1 MNEIARRY
9 AVAYFELDQ
18 DADRFADTALRIQG
32 CAPLWDAL
40 VSPAVDRY
48 QKERVLQRLP
58 LFSGTPDLLHF
69 YQLLARKGRMAL
81 LPEINA
87 ALQAMA
93 LETKNTAVCVMRCVR
108 QPDET
113 RQKAI
118 QAALCR
124 LHHRDHVVLKIQND
138 PALLGG
144 FILEIDGVTYDRSVR
159 GQLHDMAARLQ
170 ERGRA

>member
-9 AVAYFELDQ
+9 AAAYFELDQ
-18 DADRFADTALRIQG
+18 DAARFADTALHIQG

-40 VSPAVDRY
+40 ISPAVDWH
-48 QKERVLQRLP
+48 QKEHVLKRIP
-58 LFSGTPDLLHF
+58 FFADAPELLRF
-69 YQLLARKGRMAL
+69 YQLLVRKGRVAL
-81 LPEINA
+81 LPEINT

-93 LETKNTAVCVMRCVR
+93 LEMKNTAVCVMRCVR
-108 QPDET
+108 EPDEA

-118 QAALCR
+118 QSALCK
-124 LHHRDHVVLKIQND
+124 LHGRDKVILKIQND

-159 GQLHDMAARLQ
+159 GQLHDLAACLQ

>member
-9 AVAYFELDQ
+9 AAAYYQLDQ
-18 DADRFADTALRIQG
+18 NASRFADTALHIQG

-40 VSPAVDRY
+40 ISPAVDRHE
-48 QKERVLQRLP
+48 KERVLTRLP
-58 LFSGTPDLLHF
+58 FFTDAPELLHF

-81 LPEINA
+81 LPEINQ
-87 ALQAMA
+87 ALQAMD
-93 LETKNTAVCVMRCVR
+93 LEAKNSAVCVMRCVR
-108 QPDET
+108 KPDEA

-118 QAALCR
+118 QTAMCR
-124 LHHRDHVVLKIQND
+124 LHHRDHVILEIQED
-138 PALLGG
+138 PTLLGG